1 MVTHVHAPLKDRLK
15 PSNLSPTVKEI
26 DMEICIIL
34 LGAITRVSDDYVSVP
49 EVPSDMYPIG
59 YPDLAG
65 KLSTSDDSS
74 DSEFDLE

>member
-1 MVTHVHAPLKDRLK
+1 
-15 PSNLSPTVKEI
+15 
-26 DMEICIIL
+26 MEICIIL